1 MVVKFLAR
9 AAVTGLLL
17 SIAAPVSGAAQEAA
31 VTDSSFLQMAGSIG
45 LLQAKLGKMAQSK
58 AGSPAVREF
67 GKKMEADYAQMNEA
81 IAAGAKQAAYP
92 APVVIRQHKQ
102 IYDKFDKTG
111 GSSFDKKY
119 MAQVV
124 ADQNEAV
131 RIFQHEAEH
140 GRIASVK
147 ELAAKLLPTLEQH
160 VSLATQTATSV
171 GAQVT
176 SATDG
181 DRQGSY

>member
-17 SIAAPVSGAAQEAA
+17 SIGAPVHGAAQEAA

-45 LLQAKLGKMAQSK
+45 LLQAKLAKMAQSK

-67 GKKMEADYAQMNEA
+67 GKKMEADYAQLNEEL
-81 IAAGAKQAAYP
+81 AAGAKQAAYP

-102 IYDKFDKTG
+102 VYDKFDKSG

-124 ADQNEAV
+124 ADQNAAV
-131 RIFQHEAEH
+131 RLFQHEAEH

-171 GAQVT
+171 GAEVT
-176 SATDG
+176 SAADG
-181 DRQGSY
+181 DRQGS

>member
-1 MVVKFLAR
+1 MTR
-9 AAVTGLLL
+9 AAEE
-17 SIAAPVSGAAQEAA
+17 AAPTARRSVQP
-31 VTDSSFLQMAGSIG
+31 AGSIG
-45 LLQAKLGKMAQSK
+45 LLQAKLAKMAQSK
-58 AGSPAVREF
+58 ASSPAVREF
-67 GKKMEADYAQMNEA
+67 GKKMETDYAQVNEA
-81 IAAGAKQAAYP
+81 LAAGAKQAAYP
-92 APVVIRQHKQ
+92 SPVIIRQHKQ
-102 IYDKFDKTG
+102 IYDRFDKTG

-124 ADQNEAV
+124 ADQNEAL

-147 ELAAKLLPTLEQH
+147 EMAAKLLPTLEEH